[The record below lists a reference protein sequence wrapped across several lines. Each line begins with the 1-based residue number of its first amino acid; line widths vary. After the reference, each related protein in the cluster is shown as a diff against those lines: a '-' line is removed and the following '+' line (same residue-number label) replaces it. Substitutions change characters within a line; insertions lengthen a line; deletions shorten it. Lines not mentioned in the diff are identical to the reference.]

1 MIHLLKKY
9 IINLFTLFVIII
21 TFSCSNN
28 NTPSSKNY
36 SINIQK
42 NGIAISKIGDIV
54 NFGKYYKYDK
64 EILDPLE
71 WIIIDKNDETQTA
84 LLITKEIIDFK
95 AYYSDVFFIDGKEY
109 MNWEKS
115 DIRKWLND
123 DFYNTAFSEN
133 EKNAISRTKNY
144 SVYLNRTNRNYS
156 YGKQEIC
163 LTNDDVF
170 LLSLEEMQYYFNTE
184 YIKDVSSTE
193 YAVDYYKLQSGS
205 KKDLYGYNFDWLLR
219 SCRNSNTPDCSKV
232 SFPDDVSCFSDYGGI
247 RPCIN
252 VYYYTDKDKLNE
264 KQVGD
269 LVLMGSFEP
278 FTYPNNEKIRWKVL
292 DKQDDKMLLLSLYG
306 IDAMNY
312 NDKDEDIDWEHSSI
326 RKWLNN
332 DFYQNCFNDKEK
344 AKILDTYNLNTSNPF
359 TNISAG
365 NNTKDKIFFL
375 SYDEMVKYKSQALDG
390 MNRIPKLYLP
400 FKNKS
405 RRGYWYLRTPGDSES
420 KVLLV
425 AGSGGV
431 NVEGSSVFDNK
442 TYEETD
448 IAIRPAIW
456 ISINNTELVA
466 NENEDGTLINTPL
479 IENKDNDYYIYNEN
493 TIDDLTKNNID
504 TIKLGQYYISKSDQ
518 LEPIEWI
525 MLDKDEA
532 TGNQLLITKDVIE
545 FKKFD
550 DDDNTIWL
558 NSYIRKWL
566 NEDFYNIAFNNNEKE
581 TIVPITKED
590 FTRSLYNSSYL
601 AENGTSSEKVF
612 LLSQDEATKYFTKD
626 NKRIAKPTQY
636 VLDKGIET
644 SIGNEYYGTSYW
656 YLRSKGENIDHNSAS
671 HYDNTFCINARGFV
685 ETIGICPQKESGIR
699 PAIWYNPNDK
709 LKVSTSSIVSSTSDT
724 LKNDSHYTEPQT
736 VFFGTYFVNNTENYE
751 PIEWYII
758 NEDVQNNTMTLC
770 SKYAL
775 DLQIYGNNDISVW
788 ETSSLREWLNN
799 TFYNNAFSQ
808 DEKNKIVDSK
818 VKHENNIRKGIYDGN
833 DTLDKVYVL
842 SERELNNYLND
853 NTKLCQVSKY
863 SLEVY
868 NEKRNKFDNYSMK
881 IFDAG
886 YNCPYWLRNPGPY
899 DLGNNKY
906 TTNSI
911 FDPNGR
917 QVCRDSN
924 NYCFVRPVITIKK

>member
-1 MIHLLKKY
+1 MLHLLKKL
-9 IINLFTLFVIII
+9 IISLIAFFVIII

-36 SINIQK
+36 SINVQK
-42 NGIAISKIGDIV
+42 NGIAISKIGDTV

-95 AYYSDVFFIDGKEY
+95 RYYNDVFFIDYKEY
-109 MNWEKS
+109 MNWGKS

-133 EKNAISRTKNY
+133 EKNAISKTETYYTYRD
-144 SVYLNRTNRNYS
+144 RTNANYVG
-156 YGKQEIC
+156 GKVEDGS
-163 LTNDDVF
+163 TNDNVF
-170 LLSLEEMQYYFNTE
+170 LLSLEELQFYFNSESIRNVASTDYAIDNLKEQTKSTKDMAGYYF
-184 YIKDVSSTE
+184 
-193 YAVDYYKLQSGS
+193 
-205 KKDLYGYNFDWLLR
+205 DWMLR
-219 SCRNSNTPDCSKV
+219 SCISSSGPDSAMYFA
-232 SFPDDVSCFSDYGGI
+232 SEITTFDEYGGI

-269 LVLMGSFEP
+269 LVLMGSFKP
-278 FTYPNNEKIRWKVL
+278 FTYPNKEKIRWKVL

-312 NDKDEDIDWEHSSI
+312 NNKDEDIDWEHSSI

-375 SYDEMVKYKSQALDG
+375 SYDEVMKYKTQALDN
-390 MNRIPKLYLP
+390 MSRIPKLYLP
-400 FKNKS
+400 FKNKP

-448 IAIRPAIW
+448 IAIRPAMW
-456 ISINNTELVA
+456 ISIDSIKSTT
-466 NENEDGTLINTPL
+466 NEYEDGSLIDIPL
-479 IENKDNDYYIYNEN
+479 IENKDNDYYIYNDDDTNNSLTEN
-493 TIDDLTKNNID
+493 NTS
-504 TIKLGQYYISKSDQ
+504 TIKLGQYYINKADQ

-566 NEDFYNIAFNNNEKE
+566 NEDFYNITFNDNEKE
-581 TIVPITKED
+581 TIVPITKEV
-590 FTRSLYNSSYL
+590 FTMSLYNSSYL
-601 AENGTSSEKVF
+601 AENGNSNEKVF

-626 NKRIAKPTQY
+626 NERTAKPTQY

-644 SIGNEYYGTSYW
+644 SKGNEYYGTCYW
-656 YLRSKGENIDHNSAS
+656 YLRSKGRNIDHNSAS
-671 HYDNTFCINARGFV
+671 HYDNTFCINTRGFV
-685 ETIGICPQKESGIR
+685 ETIGIYPQKESGIR
-699 PAIWYNPNDK
+699 PAIWYNPNGK
-709 LKVSTSSIVSSTSDT
+709 LEAATSSTISNTDIALMDNSY
-724 LKNDSHYTEPQT
+724 YTDPQT
-736 VFFGTYFVNNTENYE
+736 IFFGTYFVNNTENYE
-751 PIEWYII
+751 PIEWYVID
-758 NEDVQNNTMTLC
+758 EDKQNNTVTLC

-808 DEKNKIVDSK
+808 DEKNKIVDSSI
-818 VKHENNIRKGIYDGN
+818 KHENNIRTGIYDGN
-833 DTLDKVYVL
+833 DTLDKVYIL